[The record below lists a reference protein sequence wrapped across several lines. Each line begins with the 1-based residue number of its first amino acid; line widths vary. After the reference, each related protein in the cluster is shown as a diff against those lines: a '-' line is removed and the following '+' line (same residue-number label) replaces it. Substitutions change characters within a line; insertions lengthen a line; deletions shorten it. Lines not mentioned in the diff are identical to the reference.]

1 MNSPL
6 AQIRTILADK
16 DLEGI
21 LLTDLTNVGWV
32 SNFSGSFGRVLVTPS
47 DAIFITD
54 SRYQIQAAE
63 EVHGLSIRSYSTPRT
78 IDDLLAEA
86 LTDLSVTKLGFE
98 SAATTVAT
106 FRTWEEK
113 HPSIHWTPLG
123 ESINELRMVKSAD
136 EVVKIREACR
146 LADACFDQV
155 LGIIQPGIREID
167 VAMAIDFYFRK
178 QGAES
183 AFHTIAVSGLR
194 SARPHGVPSTK
205 ELELGDFLTMD
216 FGAKLDGYNS
226 DITRTVVVGKA
237 NERHHEIYNQ
247 VLKAQLASLD
257 AMKPGVIAGDV
268 DQLARTVLDEKDF
281 AKYFGHGLGHGLGR
295 LVHDPGRLGSG
306 SKTELVPGQVWT
318 VEPGVYIEDFGG
330 VRIEDDV
337 VVTDNGI
344 EILTHSTKELLELP
358 VR

>member
-6 AQIRTILADK
+6 TQLRHILADK
-16 DLEGI
+16 SLDGI
-21 LLTDLTNVGWV
+21 LLTDLTNIGWV
-32 SNFSGSFGRVLVTPS
+32 SNFSGSFARILVTTEE
-47 DAIFITD
+47 AIFITD

-63 EVHGLSIRSYSTPRT
+63 EVQGFTIVTYATPKT
-78 IDDLLAEA
+78 LEEVFAEE
-86 LTDLSVTKLGFE
+86 LQRLGVGKLGFE
-98 SAATTVAT
+98 SASTTVGTYSA
-106 FRTWEEK
+106 WQEK
-113 HPSIHWTPLG
+113 HPSLEWHPLA
-123 ESINELRMVKSAD
+123 ESINELRMIKSPA
-136 EVVKIREACR
+136 EVAKIREACR
-146 LADACFDQV
+146 LADACFDNV
-155 LGIIQPGIREID
+155 LGILQPGVRELD

-205 ELELGDFLTMD
+205 ELALGDFLTMD

-226 DITRTVVVGKA
+226 DITRTVVIGKA
-237 NERHHEIYNQ
+237 TDRHREIYDQ

-257 AMKPGVIAGDV
+257 AIKPGVIAGDV
-268 DQLARTVLDEKDF
+268 DQIARTVLNEKEF

-295 LVHDPGRLGSG
+295 LVHDPGRLGAG
-306 SKTELVPGQVWT
+306 SKTVITPGQVWT

-337 VVTDNGI
+337 VVTEMGI

-358 VR
+358 FA